1 MAEFKL
7 GRMTLKSLF
16 SKPATKLYPIE
27 APTYFDETKG
37 QIQIDIDHCR
47 FDGSCANLCPT
58 GALEVDRKEYTW
70 AIDRFKCIQCRT
82 CIDVCFEHVLSM
94 DNHYADPATAH
105 TVSVFEVSPADR
117 ARREREAA
125 EKAAK
130 AARLKEEAAAKKKAA
145 AEAKARQEAAEA
157 AAQDPA
163 QKPAQKPAEAAA
175 QEPAAQKPAE
185 AAGPAAE

>member
-16 SKPATKLYPIE
+16 SKPTTKLYPIE

-37 QIQIDIDHCR
+37 QIVIDADHCR

-58 GALEVDRKEYTW
+58 GAIEVDRKAFTW

-94 DNHYADPATAH
+94 DKQYAAPATEH
-105 TVSVFEVSPADR
+105 TVSVYEITPADR

-130 AARLKEEAAAKKKAA
+130 AARLKEEAAKKKAA
-145 AEAKARQEAAEA
+145 KAAAEKA
-157 AAQDPA
+157 A
-163 QKPAQKPAEAAA
+163 
-175 QEPAAQKPAE
+175 EPAA
-185 AAGPAAE
+185 PAAEPAPAEPAAPEAPAEPAAPAE